1 LTHVAQAA
9 ALEEAPL
16 FGSDRY
22 GGRMPRESRQEEP
35 PPRSVRPPYV
45 PIIRKPGDEGTAF
58 RRIAPAEPKIER
70 QFLRFLG
77 TNGVVV
83 LMYGLLAVVVLV
95 VIVLVVV
102 KG

>member
-1 LTHVAQAA
+1 M
-9 ALEEAPL
+9 
-16 FGSDRY
+16 S
-22 GGRMPRESRQEEP
+22 RESRQEEP
-35 PPRSVRPPYV
+35 PPRYVRPRYV
-45 PIIRKPGDEGTAF
+45 PIVRRPGDEGSAF

-83 LMYGLLAVVVLV
+83 LMYGLLAAVVLV